1 MATVVVSV
9 NAGAGGGGLTTGEHF
24 LESEKVETKTVFDRK
39 KTTVLTLML
48 LT

>member
-9 NAGAGGGGLTTGEHF
+9 SAGAGGGDLATGEHF
-24 LESEKVETKTVFDRK
+24 LESENVGTE
-39 KTTVLTLML
+39 TVLLQKKMTVSTLVL

>member
-9 NAGAGGGGLTTGEHF
+9 NAGAGGGLATGEHF
-24 LESEKVETKTVFDRK
+24 LESEKVGTETVCDRK